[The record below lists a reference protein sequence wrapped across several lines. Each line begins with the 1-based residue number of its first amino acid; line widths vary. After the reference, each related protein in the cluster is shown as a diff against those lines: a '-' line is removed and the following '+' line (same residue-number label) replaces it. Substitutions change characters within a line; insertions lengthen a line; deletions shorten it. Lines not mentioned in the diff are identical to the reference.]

1 MSTKRH
7 LFKSGFQL
15 KCCLLSP
22 PVCKTSAKAN
32 FGNLGLQ
39 DKKQACSR
47 LSVQISFQKTTTAT
61 TAAAVYL
68 YRLNLTLV
76 AACEIFGPLHTQRGL
91 NSKTFLFMDTF
102 NASD

>member
-1 MSTKRH
+1 MT
-7 LFKSGFQL
+7 F
-15 KCCLLSP
+15 
-22 PVCKTSAKAN
+22 SAKAN

-61 TAAAVYL
+61 TAAVYL

>member
-1 MSTKRH
+1 MT
-7 LFKSGFQL
+7 FN
-15 KCCLLSP
+15 
-22 PVCKTSAKAN
+22 AKAN

-47 LSVQISFQKTTTAT
+47 LSVQISFQKTTTTA